1 MECVNV
7 RNYTRPNMTEMGRA
21 ICPSR
26 WELEFIAYLFP
37 AYAVTSFEQEVFP

>member
-7 RNYTRPNMTEMGRA
+7 RNFTRLNTTEMGRA
-21 ICPSR
+21 IFPSR
-26 WELEFIAYLFP
+26 WEPEFIAYLFP